1 MRLVTSKSRIN
12 PPFCFDPS
20 SLYAPHQH
28 STNDKAPHKIL
39 VALQQSFGVVLH
51 PLAHRLWKS
60 NRHYVLGGKIPAY
73 VTDPFGKPLQVGTIR
88 SIESP
93 RPAML
98 HAGFE

>member
-1 MRLVTSKSRIN
+1 MR
-12 PPFCFDPS
+12 
-20 SLYAPHQH
+20 PHEH